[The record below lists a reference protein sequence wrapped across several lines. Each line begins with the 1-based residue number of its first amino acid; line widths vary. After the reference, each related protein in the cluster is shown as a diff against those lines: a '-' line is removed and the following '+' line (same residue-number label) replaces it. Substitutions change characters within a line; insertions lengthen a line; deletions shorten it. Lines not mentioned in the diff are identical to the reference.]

1 MKVGTDGLLLG
12 AWAQGGKHV
21 LDIGTGTGL
30 IALMMAQRFPDAHV
44 DAIDIDA
51 DAASQ
56 AEDNARRSPFADRV
70 AVRCVSLQEFEIEPS
85 TAQQPNTPTPQ
96 TTKRL
101 IPQTTNLKYDSI
113 VCNPP
118 FFTQSL
124 QSPDSKRT
132 LARHSIAL
140 PFDDLFLHAR
150 RLMSENGVLSIVVPS
165 DALSQI
171 ETAAVMNNLFL
182 VRRCFVRTTRK
193 KPARR
198 LLLSFSQKPSP
209 FHDEEGVI
217 QEAVNEPSEW
227 YRNLTCDFLLK
238 Y

>member
-70 AVRCVSLQEFEIEPS
+70 AVRCVSLQEYVAERE
-85 TAQQPNTPTPQ
+85 
-96 TTKRL
+96 
-101 IPQTTNLKYDSI
+101 YDSI

-132 LARHSIAL
+132 LARHSVAL
-140 PFDDLFLHAR
+140 PFDDLFRHAR
-150 RLMSENGVLSIVVPS
+150 RLMSEDGVLSIVVPS

-193 KPARR
+193 KPTRR

>member
-12 AWAQGGKHV
+12 AWAQGGKRV

-56 AEDNARRSPFADRV
+56 AEENARRSPFADRV
-70 AVRCVSLQEFEIEPS
+70 AVRCVSLQEYVAERE
-85 TAQQPNTPTPQ
+85 
-96 TTKRL
+96 
-101 IPQTTNLKYDSI
+101 YDSI

-140 PFDDLFLHAR
+140 PFDDLFRHAR
-150 RLMSENGVLSIVVPS
+150 RLMSEDGVLSIVVPS

>member
-12 AWAQGGKHV
+12 AWAQGGSRV

-51 DAASQ
+51 DAAAQ

-70 AVRCVSLQEFEIEPS
+70 AVRCVSLQEFEIE
-85 TAQQPNTPTPQ
+85 
-96 TTKRL
+96 RE
-101 IPQTTNLKYDSI
+101 YDSI

-132 LARHSIAL
+132 LARHSVAL
-140 PFDDLFLHAR
+140 PFDDLFRHAR
-150 RLMSENGVLSIVVPS
+150 RLLSEDGVLSIVVPS

-171 ETAAVMNNLFL
+171 ETAAAMNGMFL
-182 VRRCFVRTTRK
+182 VRRCLVRTTRK
-193 KPARR
+193 KPVRR

-209 FHDEEGVI
+209 IQNEEGII

>member
-12 AWAQGGKHV
+12 AWAQGGSSV

-70 AVRCVSLQEFEIEPS
+70 AVRCVSLQEYVAERE
-85 TAQQPNTPTPQ
+85 
-96 TTKRL
+96 
-101 IPQTTNLKYDSI
+101 YDSI

-140 PFDDLFLHAR
+140 PFDDLFRHAR
-150 RLMSENGVLSIVVPS
+150 RLMSEDGVFSFVVPS

-182 VRRCFVRTTRK
+182 VRRCLVRTTRK

>member
-70 AVRCVSLQEFEIEPS
+70 AVRCVSLQEYVAERE
-85 TAQQPNTPTPQ
+85 
-96 TTKRL
+96 
-101 IPQTTNLKYDSI
+101 YDSI

-140 PFDDLFLHAR
+140 PFDDLFRHAR
-150 RLMSENGVLSIVVPS
+150 RLMSEDGVFSIVVPS

-171 ETAAVMNNLFL
+171 ETAVVMNNLFL

-227 YRNLTCDFLLK
+227 YRNLTCNFLLK

>member
-12 AWAQGGKHV
+12 AWAQGGKSV

-70 AVRCVSLQEFEIEPS
+70 AVRCVSLQEYVAERE
-85 TAQQPNTPTPQ
+85 
-96 TTKRL
+96 
-101 IPQTTNLKYDSI
+101 YDSI

-140 PFDDLFLHAR
+140 PFDDLFRHAR
-150 RLMSENGVLSIVVPS
+150 RLMSEDGVLSIVVPS

-182 VRRCFVRTTRK
+182 VRRCLVRTTRK

>member
-12 AWAQGGKHV
+12 AWAQGGSRV

-51 DAASQ
+51 DAAAQ

-70 AVRCVSLQEFEIEPS
+70 AVRCVSLQEFEIE
-85 TAQQPNTPTPQ
+85 
-96 TTKRL
+96 RE
-101 IPQTTNLKYDSI
+101 YDSI

-124 QSPDSKRT
+124 QSPDNKRT
-132 LARHSIAL
+132 LARHSVAL
-140 PFDDLFLHAR
+140 PFDDLFRHAR
-150 RLMSENGVLSIVVPS
+150 RLLSEDGVLSIVVPS

-171 ETAAVMNNLFL
+171 ETAAAMNSMFL
-182 VRRCFVRTTRK
+182 VRRCLVRTTRN
-193 KPARR
+193 KPVRR

-209 FHDEEGVI
+209 FQNEEGII
-217 QEAVNEPSEW
+217 QEAINEPSEW

>member
-12 AWAQGGKHV
+12 AWAQGGSSV

-30 IALMMAQRFPDAHV
+30 IALMMAQRFPEAHV

-56 AEDNARRSPFADRV
+56 AEDNACRSPFADRV
-70 AVRCVSLQEFEIEPS
+70 AVRCVSLQEYVAE
-85 TAQQPNTPTPQ
+85 
-96 TTKRL
+96 R
-101 IPQTTNLKYDSI
+101 KYDSI

-140 PFDDLFLHAR
+140 PFDDLFRHAR
-150 RLMSENGVLSIVVPS
+150 RLMSDDGVLSIVVPS

-182 VRRCFVRTTRK
+182 VRRCLVRTTRK

>member
-1 MKVGTDGLLLG
+1 MSNDFSLKQFDIRQDRTAMKVGTDGLLLG
-12 AWAQGGKHV
+12 AWAQGGSSV

-30 IALMMAQRFPDAHV
+30 IALMMAQRFPEAHV

-70 AVRCVSLQEFEIEPS
+70 AVRCVSLQEYVAERE
-85 TAQQPNTPTPQ
+85 
-96 TTKRL
+96 
-101 IPQTTNLKYDSI
+101 YDSI

-132 LARHSIAL
+132 LARHSVAL
-140 PFDDLFLHAR
+140 PFDDLFRHAR
-150 RLMSENGVLSIVVPS
+150 RLMSEDGVLSIVVPS

>member
-1 MKVGTDGLLLG
+1 MSNDFSLKQFDIRQDRTAMKVGTDGLLLG
-12 AWAQGGKHV
+12 AWAQGGSSV

-30 IALMMAQRFPDAHV
+30 IALMMAQRFPEAHV

-70 AVRCVSLQEFEIEPS
+70 AVRCVSLQEYVAERE
-85 TAQQPNTPTPQ
+85 
-96 TTKRL
+96 
-101 IPQTTNLKYDSI
+101 YDSI

-140 PFDDLFLHAR
+140 PFDDLFRHAR
-150 RLMSENGVLSIVVPS
+150 RLMSEDGVLSIVVPS

>member
-12 AWAQGGKHV
+12 AWAQGGSSV

-56 AEDNARRSPFADRV
+56 AEDNACRSPFADRV
-70 AVRCVSLQEFEIEPS
+70 AVRCVSLQEYVAE
-85 TAQQPNTPTPQ
+85 
-96 TTKRL
+96 R
-101 IPQTTNLKYDSI
+101 KYDSI

-118 FFTQSL
+118 FFAQSL

-140 PFDDLFLHAR
+140 PFDDLFRHAR
-150 RLMSENGVLSIVVPS
+150 RLMSEDGVLSIVVPS

-182 VRRCFVRTTRK
+182 VRRCLVRTTRK

>member
-1 MKVGTDGLLLG
+1 MSNDFSLKQFDIRQDRTAMKVGTDGLLLG

-70 AVRCVSLQEFEIEPS
+70 ALRCVSLQEYVAERE
-85 TAQQPNTPTPQ
+85 
-96 TTKRL
+96 
-101 IPQTTNLKYDSI
+101 YDSI

-150 RLMSENGVLSIVVPS
+150 RLMSEDGVFSIVVPS

>member
-12 AWAQGGKHV
+12 AWAQGGSSV

-30 IALMMAQRFPDAHV
+30 IALMMAQRFPEAHV

-70 AVRCVSLQEFEIEPS
+70 AVRCVSLQEFAAERE
-85 TAQQPNTPTPQ
+85 
-96 TTKRL
+96 
-101 IPQTTNLKYDSI
+101 YDSI

-140 PFDDLFLHAR
+140 PFDDLFRHAR
-150 RLMSENGVLSIVVPS
+150 RLMSEYGVLSIVVPS

-182 VRRCFVRTTRK
+182 VRRCLVRTTRK

>member
-1 MKVGTDGLLLG
+1 MSNDFSLKQFDIRQDRTAMKVGTDGLLLG

-56 AEDNARRSPFADRV
+56 AEYNARRSPFADRV
-70 AVRCVSLQEFEIEPS
+70 AVRCVSLQEYVAERE
-85 TAQQPNTPTPQ
+85 
-96 TTKRL
+96 
-101 IPQTTNLKYDSI
+101 YDSI

-150 RLMSENGVLSIVVPS
+150 RLMSEDGVFSIVVPS

-182 VRRCFVRTTRK
+182 VRRCLVRTTRK

>member
-44 DAIDIDA
+44 DAIDIDV

-70 AVRCVSLQEFEIEPS
+70 AVRCVSLQEYVAERE
-85 TAQQPNTPTPQ
+85 
-96 TTKRL
+96 
-101 IPQTTNLKYDSI
+101 YDSI

-140 PFDDLFLHAR
+140 PFDDLFRHAR
-150 RLMSENGVLSIVVPS
+150 RLMSEDGVLSIVVPS

-182 VRRCFVRTTRK
+182 VRRCLVRTTRK

>member
-30 IALMMAQRFPDAHV
+30 IALMMAQRFHEAHV

-70 AVRCVSLQEFEIEPS
+70 AVRCVSIQEFVAERE
-85 TAQQPNTPTPQ
+85 
-96 TTKRL
+96 
-101 IPQTTNLKYDSI
+101 YDSI

-140 PFDDLFLHAR
+140 PFDDLFRHAR
-150 RLMSENGVLSIVVPS
+150 RLMSEDGVLSIVVPS

-182 VRRCFVRTTRK
+182 VRRCLVRTTRK

-227 YRNLTCDFLLK
+227 YRNLTCNFLLK

>member
-30 IALMMAQRFPDAHV
+30 IALMMAQRFHEAHV

-70 AVRCVSLQEFEIEPS
+70 AVRCVSLQEYVAERE
-85 TAQQPNTPTPQ
+85 
-96 TTKRL
+96 
-101 IPQTTNLKYDSI
+101 YDSI

-132 LARHSIAL
+132 LARHSVAL
-140 PFDDLFLHAR
+140 PFDDLFRHAR
-150 RLMSENGVLSIVVPS
+150 RLMSEDGVLSIVVPS

-182 VRRCFVRTTRK
+182 VRRCLVRTTRK

-238 Y
+238 C

>member
-12 AWAQGGKHV
+12 AWAQGGSSV

-70 AVRCVSLQEFEIEPS
+70 AVRCVSLQEYVTERE
-85 TAQQPNTPTPQ
+85 
-96 TTKRL
+96 
-101 IPQTTNLKYDSI
+101 YDSI

-140 PFDDLFLHAR
+140 PFDDLFRHAR
-150 RLMSENGVLSIVVPS
+150 RLMSEDGVFSIVVPS

-171 ETAAVMNNLFL
+171 ETAVVMNNLFL

>member
-70 AVRCVSLQEFEIEPS
+70 AVRCVSLQEYVAERE
-85 TAQQPNTPTPQ
+85 
-96 TTKRL
+96 
-101 IPQTTNLKYDSI
+101 YDSI

-140 PFDDLFLHAR
+140 PFDDLFRHAR
-150 RLMSENGVLSIVVPS
+150 RLMSEDGVLSIVVPS

-182 VRRCFVRTTRK
+182 VRRCLVRTTRK

>member
-12 AWAQGGKHV
+12 AWAQGGKRV

-70 AVRCVSLQEFEIEPS
+70 AVRCVSLQEYVAERE
-85 TAQQPNTPTPQ
+85 
-96 TTKRL
+96 
-101 IPQTTNLKYDSI
+101 YDSI

-140 PFDDLFLHAR
+140 PFDDLFRHAR
-150 RLMSENGVLSIVVPS
+150 RLMSEDGVLSIVVPS

-182 VRRCFVRTTRK
+182 VRRCLVRTTRK

>member
-12 AWAQGGKHV
+12 AWAQGGKRV

-56 AEDNARRSPFADRV
+56 AEANACRSPFADRV
-70 AVRCVSLQEFEIEPS
+70 AVRCVSLQEYVAE
-85 TAQQPNTPTPQ
+85 
-96 TTKRL
+96 R
-101 IPQTTNLKYDSI
+101 KYDSI

-118 FFTQSL
+118 FFAQSL

-140 PFDDLFLHAR
+140 PFDDLFHHSR

-182 VRRCFVRTTRK
+182 VRRCLVRTTRK

-198 LLLSFSQKPSP
+198 LLLSFSQKPLP

-227 YRNLTCDFLLK
+227 YRNITCDFLLK

>member
-30 IALMMAQRFPDAHV
+30 IALMMAQRFPEAHV

-70 AVRCVSLQEFEIEPS
+70 AVRCVSLQEYVAERE
-85 TAQQPNTPTPQ
+85 
-96 TTKRL
+96 
-101 IPQTTNLKYDSI
+101 YDSI

-140 PFDDLFLHAR
+140 PFDDLFRHAR
-150 RLMSENGVLSIVVPS
+150 RLMSDDGVLSIVVPS

-182 VRRCFVRTTRK
+182 VRRCLVRTTRK

>member
-12 AWAQGGKHV
+12 AWAQGGSRV

-51 DAASQ
+51 DAAAQ

-70 AVRCVSLQEFEIEPS
+70 AVRCVSLQEFEIE
-85 TAQQPNTPTPQ
+85 
-96 TTKRL
+96 RE
-101 IPQTTNLKYDSI
+101 YDSI

-132 LARHSIAL
+132 LARHSVAL
-140 PFDDLFLHAR
+140 PFDDLFRHAR
-150 RLMSENGVLSIVVPS
+150 RLLSDDGVLSIVVPS

-171 ETAAVMNNLFL
+171 ETAAAMNGMFL
-182 VRRCFVRTTRK
+182 VRRCLVRTTRK
-193 KPARR
+193 KPVRR

-209 FHDEEGVI
+209 FQNEEGII

>member
-30 IALMMAQRFPDAHV
+30 IALMMAQRFPEAHV

-70 AVRCVSLQEFEIEPS
+70 AVRCVSLQEFAAERE
-85 TAQQPNTPTPQ
+85 
-96 TTKRL
+96 
-101 IPQTTNLKYDSI
+101 YDSI

-140 PFDDLFLHAR
+140 PFDDLFRHAR
-150 RLMSENGVLSIVVPS
+150 RLMSEDGVLSIVVPS

>member
-12 AWAQGGKHV
+12 AWAQGGKRV

-70 AVRCVSLQEFEIEPS
+70 AVRCVSLQEYVAEME
-85 TAQQPNTPTPQ
+85 
-96 TTKRL
+96 
-101 IPQTTNLKYDSI
+101 YDSI

-132 LARHSIAL
+132 LARHSVAL
-140 PFDDLFLHAR
+140 PFDELFRHAR
-150 RLMSENGVLSIVVPS
+150 RLMSEDGVLSIVVPS

-238 Y
+238 C

>member
-70 AVRCVSLQEFEIEPS
+70 AVRCVSLQEYVAERE
-85 TAQQPNTPTPQ
+85 
-96 TTKRL
+96 
-101 IPQTTNLKYDSI
+101 YDSI

-118 FFTQSL
+118 FFIQSL

-132 LARHSIAL
+132 LARHSVAL
-140 PFDDLFLHAR
+140 PFDDLFRHAR
-150 RLMSENGVLSIVVPS
+150 RLMSEDGVLSIVVPS

-182 VRRCFVRTTRK
+182 VRRCLVRTTRK

-198 LLLSFSQKPSP
+198 LLLSFLQKPSP

>member
-12 AWAQGGKHV
+12 AWAQGGKRV

-30 IALMMAQRFPDAHV
+30 IALMMAQRFPEAHV

-70 AVRCVSLQEFEIEPS
+70 AVRCVSLQEYVEE
-85 TAQQPNTPTPQ
+85 
-96 TTKRL
+96 RE
-101 IPQTTNLKYDSI
+101 YDSI

-150 RLMSENGVLSIVVPS
+150 RLMSEDGVYSIVVPS

-182 VRRCFVRTTRK
+182 VRRCLVRTTRK

-227 YRNLTCDFLLK
+227 YRNLTCDILLK

>member
-12 AWAQGGKHV
+12 AWAQGGSRV

-51 DAASQ
+51 DAAAQ

-70 AVRCVSLQEFEIEPS
+70 AVRCVSLQEFEIE
-85 TAQQPNTPTPQ
+85 
-96 TTKRL
+96 RE
-101 IPQTTNLKYDSI
+101 YDSI

-124 QSPDSKRT
+124 QSPDNKRT
-132 LARHSIAL
+132 LARHSVAL
-140 PFDDLFLHAR
+140 PFDDLFRHAR
-150 RLMSENGVLSIVVPS
+150 RLLSEDGVLSIVVPS

-171 ETAAVMNNLFL
+171 ETAAAMNGMFL
-182 VRRCFVRTTRK
+182 VRRCLVRTTRK
-193 KPARR
+193 KPVRR

-209 FHDEEGVI
+209 FQNEEGII
-217 QEAVNEPSEW
+217 QEAINEPSEW

>member
-12 AWAQGGKHV
+12 AWAQGGKSV

-30 IALMMAQRFPDAHV
+30 IALMMAQRFPEAHV

-70 AVRCVSLQEFEIEPS
+70 AVRCVSLQEYVAERE
-85 TAQQPNTPTPQ
+85 
-96 TTKRL
+96 
-101 IPQTTNLKYDSI
+101 YDSI

-140 PFDDLFLHAR
+140 PFDDLFRHAR
-150 RLMSENGVLSIVVPS
+150 RLMSEDGVLSIVVPS

>member
-30 IALMMAQRFPDAHV
+30 IALMMAQRFPEAHV

-70 AVRCVSLQEFEIEPS
+70 AVRFVSLQEYVAERE
-85 TAQQPNTPTPQ
+85 
-96 TTKRL
+96 
-101 IPQTTNLKYDSI
+101 YDSI

-118 FFTQSL
+118 FFTHSL

-140 PFDDLFLHAR
+140 PFDDLFRHAR
-150 RLMSENGVLSIVVPS
+150 RLMSEDGVLSIVVPS

-182 VRRCFVRTTRK
+182 VRRCLVRTTRK

>member
-12 AWAQGGKHV
+12 AWAQGGKSV

-30 IALMMAQRFPDAHV
+30 VALMMAQRFPEAHV

-70 AVRCVSLQEFEIEPS
+70 AVRCVSLQEYVAERE
-85 TAQQPNTPTPQ
+85 
-96 TTKRL
+96 
-101 IPQTTNLKYDSI
+101 YDSI

-124 QSPDSKRT
+124 QSPDNKRT

-140 PFDDLFLHAR
+140 PFDDLFRHAR
-150 RLMSENGVLSIVVPS
+150 RLMSEDGVLSIVVPS

-171 ETAAVMNNLFL
+171 ETVAVMNNLFL

>member
-12 AWAQGGKHV
+12 AWAQGGKRV

-30 IALMMAQRFPDAHV
+30 IALMMAQRFPEAHV

-70 AVRCVSLQEFEIEPS
+70 AVRCVSLQEYVAERE
-85 TAQQPNTPTPQ
+85 
-96 TTKRL
+96 
-101 IPQTTNLKYDSI
+101 YDSI

-140 PFDDLFLHAR
+140 PFDDLFRHAR
-150 RLMSENGVLSIVVPS
+150 RLMSEDGVLSIVVPS

>member
-12 AWAQGGKHV
+12 AWAQGGSSV

-70 AVRCVSLQEFEIEPS
+70 AVRCVSLQEYVAERE
-85 TAQQPNTPTPQ
+85 
-96 TTKRL
+96 
-101 IPQTTNLKYDSI
+101 YDSI

-140 PFDDLFLHAR
+140 PFDDLFRHAR
-150 RLMSENGVLSIVVPS
+150 RLMSEDGVLSIVVPS

-182 VRRCFVRTTRK
+182 VRRCLVRTTRK

>member
-56 AEDNARRSPFADRV
+56 AEENARRSPFADRV
-70 AVRCVSLQEFEIEPS
+70 AVRCVSLQEYVEE
-85 TAQQPNTPTPQ
+85 
-96 TTKRL
+96 RE
-101 IPQTTNLKYDSI
+101 YDSI

-132 LARHSIAL
+132 LARHSVAL
-140 PFDDLFLHAR
+140 PFDDLFRHAR
-150 RLMSENGVLSIVVPS
+150 RLMSEDGVLSIVVPS

>member
-21 LDIGTGTGL
+21 LDIGTGTGF

-44 DAIDIDA
+44 DAIDIDV

-70 AVRCVSLQEFEIEPS
+70 AVRCVSLQEYVAERE
-85 TAQQPNTPTPQ
+85 
-96 TTKRL
+96 
-101 IPQTTNLKYDSI
+101 YDSI

-140 PFDDLFLHAR
+140 PFDDLFRHAR
-150 RLMSENGVLSIVVPS
+150 RLMSEDGVLSIVVPS

-209 FHDEEGVI
+209 FHDEEEVI

-227 YRNLTCDFLLK
+227 YRNITCDFLLK

>member
-30 IALMMAQRFPDAHV
+30 IALMMAQRFPEAHV

-70 AVRCVSLQEFEIEPS
+70 AVRCVSLQEYVAE
-85 TAQQPNTPTPQ
+85 
-96 TTKRL
+96 R
-101 IPQTTNLKYDSI
+101 KYDSI

-140 PFDDLFLHAR
+140 PFDDLFRHAR
-150 RLMSENGVLSIVVPS
+150 RLMSEDGVLSIVVPS

-171 ETAAVMNNLFL
+171 ETAAVMNNLLL
-182 VRRCFVRTTRK
+182 VRRWFVRTTRK

>member
-12 AWAQGGKHV
+12 AWALGGSRV

-51 DAASQ
+51 DAAAQ

-70 AVRCVSLQEFEIEPS
+70 AVRCVSLQEFEIE
-85 TAQQPNTPTPQ
+85 
-96 TTKRL
+96 RE
-101 IPQTTNLKYDSI
+101 YDSI

-132 LARHSIAL
+132 LARHSVAL
-140 PFDDLFLHAR
+140 PFDDLFRHAR
-150 RLMSENGVLSIVVPS
+150 RLLSEDGVLSIVVPS

-171 ETAAVMNNLFL
+171 ETAAAMNGMFL
-182 VRRCFVRTTRK
+182 VRRCLVRTTRK
-193 KPARR
+193 KPVRR

-209 FHDEEGVI
+209 IQNEEGII